1 VRVFLAVDV
10 DDRVRVG
17 IGALIERL
25 REPIDRAGGR
35 QRRIGWVSPDRVHV
49 TLHFIG
55 ELTESRVGELATAVK
70 RPLEVAPFDLALGG
84 LGLFPPR
91 GRPRVLWVGVERGG
105 AGLGQVHEEM
115 AKRLVAL
122 GLPVEERAFSPHV
135 TLARF
140 REPGPMAVRSVI
152 ESAGPSHIGTSR
164 VTSVTLYQSRLGAGG
179 ATYTPLATGALGQA

>member
-10 DDRVRVG
+10 DDRVRAG
-17 IGALIERL
+17 IRALIERL
-25 REPIDRAGGR
+25 REPMDRAGWQSR
-35 QRRIGWVSPDRVHV
+35 VGWVAPDRVHV

-55 ELTESRVGELATAVK
+55 ELSESRVGELIAAVE
-70 RPLEVAPFDLALGG
+70 RPLDVAPFDLALGG

-105 AGLGQVHEEM
+105 AAVGELHAATG
-115 AKRLVAL
+115 KRLVAL

-135 TLARF
+135 TVARF
-140 REPGPMAVRSVI
+140 REPEVMAVRSVI
-152 ESAGPSHIGTSR
+152 ERAGPSHIGTCR

-179 ATYTPLATGALGQA
+179 ATHTPLATGMLREA

>member
-10 DDRVRVG
+10 DDRVRTG
-17 IGALIERL
+17 IRALIERL
-25 REPIDRAGGR
+25 REPIDRTGHS
-35 QRRIGWVSPDRVHV
+35 RIGWASPDRVHV
-49 TLHFIG
+49 TLHFVG
-55 ELTESRVGELATAVK
+55 ELTESRVGELTAAVE
-70 RPLEVAPFDLALGG
+70 RPLEVAAFDLALGG

-105 AGLGQVHEEM
+105 AGLHRLHEEM
-115 AKRLVAL
+115 QKRLVAL

-140 REPGPMAVRSVI
+140 REPVPTAVRSVI
-152 ESAGPSHIGTSR
+152 EGAGQTHIGTCR

-179 ATYTPLATGALGQA
+179 ATYTPLATGALREA